1 MSWICKNCETEN
13 ADILD
18 VCEVCETH
26 APIIVDFEYDKL
38 LSDKPI
44 TIRWKAEYCDS
55 VSIFY
60 KGETIDVSGK
70 EAYSINN
77 PDEPNISFILS
88 NSDTTTRMI
97 CYTMDFI
104 KCPSI
109 AIKSDKLKLRK
120 RNGEFVKLSWT
131 IENSE
136 KAFLIDGDNKTEI
149 PFTGETSVCPITT
162 TVYTIEALAL
172 DGETTFNKE
181 LQIGV
186 FDECS
191 IEFKADK
198 HYIYPTVPITLS
210 WNVTNAKSVML
221 NSEPVE
227 VSGTKII
234 EPEKA
239 TTYVL
244 SAEDEFGIK
253 EKKIDIQMLPLPQV
267 KSLLVPTPNIT
278 SNLSV
283 HIKQP
288 KYQVDVRFPTI
299 NIDWIKV
306 ETPKVPSFTDLGL
319 KVELSLPKTTHTSI
333 IKRVY
338 KLIENKINK
347 KLLEYEQE

>member
-13 ADILD
+13 PDILD
-18 VCEVCETH
+18 ICEVCETH
-26 APIIVDFEYDKL
+26 APIIVEFTYDKI
-38 LSDKPI
+38 LSGSPI
-44 TIRWKAEYCDS
+44 TVRWKAEYCDNI
-55 VSIFY
+55 SIFY
-60 KGETIDVSGK
+60 KGETIDASGMDS
-70 EAYSINN
+70 YTIDN
-77 PDEPNISFILS
+77 PDDSNISFILS
-88 NSDTTTRMI
+88 NSVTTARTI
-97 CYTMDFI
+97 SFVMDFI

-109 AIKSDKLKLRK
+109 TITSDK
-120 RNGEFVKLSWT
+120 VKLHKGSGELVALSWS
-131 IENSE
+131 IENAK
-136 KAFLIDGDNKTEI
+136 KAFLADGDNKKEI
-149 PFTGETSVCPITT
+149 PLIGETRICPIATT
-162 TVYTIEALAL
+162 IYIIEALAL
-172 DGETTFNKE
+172 DEETIFTKE
-181 LQIGV
+181 FEIGV
-186 FDECS
+186 FDECT

-198 HYIYPTVPITLS
+198 YYIYPTIPVTLS
-210 WNVTNAKSVML
+210 WEVANAKSVML

-227 VSGTKII
+227 ALGTKVV

-283 HIKQP
+283 HIKQL

-299 NIDWIKV
+299 NINWIKV